1 MITFA
6 ARPDIALGLFPQVRP
21 TQLHGIEINPYAAE
35 LAQVVIWIGYLQ
47 WMRDNGFI
55 ASVRTPIL
63 EPLRTIE
70 CRDAILDLSDPDHP
84 KPAAWPQ
91 ADFIIGN
98 PPFLGSKLFR
108 QQGLEDDYIAAMY
121 AAYDLPNSSDLC
133 CYWFELAR
141 RAILSHAPTRA
152 GLLATQGIRGGA
164 NRTVLDRIKRDG
176 DIFMAW
182 SDREWIL
189 DGAAVHVSIV
199 GFDSGLEP
207 TKTGNG
213 IPRENINSDLTFD
226 ADTTQARR
234 LGANDALS
242 FMGDTKQGPFD
253 VTWEVARDM
262 LACPNPRAVANTRVV
277 RPWANGLDITRRAR
291 SMWIVDFPEVMS
303 DTEASRYEEPFEY
316 IKRHVKPWRVEN
328 RKSWYRDEW
337 WVHYAP
343 RPELKRAVA
352 ALSRYIVS
360 PRVTKHRLF
369 VWTNGRT
376 VPDCQ
381 LIVFARSD
389 DYFFGV
395 LHSAVHELWARR
407 MGTQLREAESGFRYT
422 PTTCFETFPLPWSP
436 GEEPVAQPP
445 SAGETPGEGRSSI
458 PHPGATDAHPGAG
471 VPQVAQPPSAGED
484 RSSMPHLGTT
494 ESHPGAG
501 VPQVAQPPSAGETP
515 GKDRSS
521 IPHPGA
527 TEAHLGTTESHPGA
541 GVPQVG
547 QPPSAGAMPAGE
559 AGAKEALS
567 HYRRNLPH
575 IQPGH
580 RPVFVTFCTRDRWVL
595 PETARTL
602 VLEHCLYDHGTKLH
616 MHGLVVMPDH
626 VHLVFTPLLDSAG
639 TPFGLAEIMNG
650 IKGASAHRINKVLK
664 RRGSVWQDESFD
676 HVMRRHEAVERKVDY
691 ICNNPVRKG
700 LASSEDDYPWLWRE
714 WVDDVP
720 HPGAGVP
727 QVAQPPSAGETPG
740 EDRPPIPHPGA
751 REAHPGAGVPHVLHG
766 AISEAAKELNELRER
781 WLNPPEWIEPIARAV
796 DADDD
801 FAEVPDEARELIRQS
816 AIMARAAKDKNLKQR
831 TLTNLYNERPTWL
844 RIAHERLD
852 RAVLSAYAAVDPE
865 GDWSPDWAEVWI
877 ETGAGQPLPDD
888 HALFARRA
896 EVDQLVLANL
906 LRMNLSR
913 AAHS

>member
-1 MITFA
+1 M
-6 ARPDIALGLFPQVRP
+6 
-21 TQLHGIEINPYAAE
+21 
-35 LAQVVIWIGYLQ
+35 YL
-47 WMRDNGFI
+47 
-55 ASVRTPIL
+55 
-63 EPLRTIE
+63 
-70 CRDAILDLSDPDHP
+70 
-84 KPAAWPQ
+84 
-91 ADFIIGN
+91 
-98 PPFLGSKLFR
+98 
-108 QQGLEDDYIAAMY
+108 
-121 AAYDLPNSSDLC
+121 AYDLPNSSDLC

-141 RAILSHAPTRA
+141 RAIHSHAPTRA
-152 GLLATQGIRGGA
+152 GLLATQGIRGGT

-199 GFDSGLEP
+199 GFDDG
-207 TKTGNG
+207 
-213 IPRENINSDLTFD
+213 RETAKVGDGERRDSINSDLTFG

-303 DTEASRYEEPFEY
+303 DAEASRYEEPFEY

-436 GEEPVAQPP
+436 GEEPVGSHPGAGVPRVAQPP
-445 SAGETPGEGRSSI
+445 SAGETPWEGKSSI
-458 PHPGATDAHPGAG
+458 PHPGAG

-484 RSSMPHLGTT
+484 GSSIRHPGATDAHPGATES

-501 VPQVAQPPSAGETP
+501 VPQVAQPPSAGED
-515 GKDRSS
+515 GSS
-521 IPHPGA
+521 MPHPGA
-527 TEAHLGTTESHPGA
+527 TDAYPGA
-541 GVPQVG
+541 GVPRVA
-547 QPPSAGAMPAGE
+547 QPPSAGAMP

-595 PETARTL
+595 PEAARTL
-602 VLEHCLYDHGTKLH
+602 VLEHCLHDHGTKLH

-650 IKGASAHRINKVLK
+650 IKGASAHRINKLLK

-676 HVMRRHEAVERKVDY
+676 HVMRQHEAVERKVDY

-700 LASSEDDYPWLWRE
+700 LVSSEDDYPWLWRE

-727 QVAQPPSAGETPG
+727 QVAQPPSAGEIPWKG
-740 EDRPPIPHPGA
+740 ESSIPHPAAPESHPAAPESHPGA
-751 REAHPGAGVPHVLHG
+751 PESHPGAGVPQVAQPPSAGEIPWKGESSIPHPAATESHPGAGVPHVLHG
-766 AISEAAKELNELRER
+766 AIAEAAKELNEQRER
-781 WLNPPEWIEPIARAV
+781 WLNPPEWIDPIARAV
-796 DADDD
+796 DAEDD
-801 FAEVPDEARELIRQS
+801 FADVPEEARELIRQS
-816 AIMARAAKDKNLKQR
+816 AIMARAAKDKNLKKR

-852 RAVLSAYAAVDPE
+852 RAVLCAYAAVDPE
-865 GDWSPDWAEVWI
+865 GDWSPDWSAVWVDS
-877 ETGAGQPLPDD
+877 GAGQPLPDD
-888 HALFARRA
+888 HDLSARRA

-913 AAHS
+913 AGKA